1 MALVNISKQ
10 GQAILRACEDKV
22 RLQAKAEALN
32 DEARELIERL
42 KQISDEQHG
51 LLQHISDID
60 RKIEYLAG
68 LC

>member
-1 MALVNISKQ
+1 MSVNISAQ
-10 GQAILRACEDKV
+10 GRAILRACEDKV
-22 RLQAKAEALN
+22 RLQGRAEALN
-32 DEARELIERL
+32 DEAHELLERL
-42 KQISDEQHG
+42 KQISDEQHS

>member
-1 MALVNISKQ
+1 MSVNISPQ
-10 GQAILRACEDKV
+10 GRAILRACEDKV

-32 DEARELIERL
+32 DEARALIQRL
-42 KQISDEQHG
+42 KLISDEQHG
-51 LLQHISDID
+51 LIQNISDLD

>member
-1 MALVNISKQ
+1 MSVNISAQ
-10 GQAILRACEDKV
+10 GRAILRACEDKV
-22 RLQAKAEALN
+22 RLQAKADALN

-51 LLQHISDID
+51 LLQNLDDID